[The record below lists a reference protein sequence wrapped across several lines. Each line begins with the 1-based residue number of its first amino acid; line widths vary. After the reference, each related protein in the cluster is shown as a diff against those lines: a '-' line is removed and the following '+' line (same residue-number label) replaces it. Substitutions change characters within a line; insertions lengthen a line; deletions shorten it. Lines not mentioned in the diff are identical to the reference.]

1 MYILIKHVY
10 CDVMEKEMII
20 RVENE
25 ISEMHVINQIK
36 EKSILI

>member
-1 MYILIKHVY
+1 
-10 CDVMEKEMII
+10 MII

-36 EKSILI
+36 EKSILYNNSYINDSYAVICIH

>member
-1 MYILIKHVY
+1 
-10 CDVMEKEMII
+10 MEKEMII